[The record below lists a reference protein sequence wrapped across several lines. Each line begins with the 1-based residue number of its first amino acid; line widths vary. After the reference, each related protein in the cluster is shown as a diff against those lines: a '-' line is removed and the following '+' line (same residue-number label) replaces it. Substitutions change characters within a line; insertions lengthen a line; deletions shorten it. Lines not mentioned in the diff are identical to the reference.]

1 MVLRS
6 HLVGCFLVE
15 KAVLLYLLLT
25 SVIWEDLPQAAPL
38 VAAVY
43 PYSDTPRLPLAHVD
57 PVPLEPRWRQVA
69 VVGGFCAAVVAWEL
83 AVTTSFVSKRGV
95 LTVWNVYAALVSWIS
110 RVAGCLDILFLALT
124 FRLWRQGEGGALVVA
139 LTSVTLWMVS
149 GGLWHEIRTLL
160 SLYSADD
167 GYRLDRFET
176 YGLAPALGCLR
187 CRRRQRGTRI
197 SGFSGEFSLFVWWSS
212 VVRSISGLCRRAQW
226 LVEFL
231 RRRPP
236 ALEAPLEAPLEIE
249 LSPPSPQ
256 PKPEEPTIF
265 AREMMRVEMIA
276 GGAAVGNRSILK
288 LTLAAF
294 VCRWYVFT
302 NSSRIHL
309 LVVDY
314 HEALD
319 FVSSLLI
326 LG

>member
-6 HLVGCFLVE
+6 HLVGCFLAE
-15 KAVLLYLLLT
+15 KAILLYLFFA
-25 SVIWEDLPQAAPL
+25 SVIGENPPKNAPL
-38 VAAVY
+38 VHAVY

-57 PVPLEPRWRQVA
+57 PAPLEPQWRQVA

-83 AVTTSFVSKRGV
+83 AVTTSFVSKRV

-110 RVAGCLDILFLALT
+110 RVAECLDILFLALT
-124 FRLWRQGEGGALVVA
+124 FRLWQLGEGGALGVA
-139 LTSVTLWMVS
+139 LTSLTLWTVT

-167 GYRLDRFET
+167 PYRLDRFET
-176 YGLAPALGCLR
+176 YGPAPALGGLR
-187 CRRRQRGTRI
+187 CRRRQGGLRI
-197 SGFSGEFSLFVWWSS
+197 SAFSGEFSLFVWWSTG
-212 VVRSISGLCRRAQW
+212 VRSISGLCRRAQW
-226 LVEFL
+226 LLEFL

-236 ALEAPLEAPLEIE
+236 AVATSLEVE
-249 LSPPSPQ
+249 LSSPIPQ
-256 PKPEEPTIF
+256 PKPEEAASF
-265 AREMMRVEMIA
+265 SQEMRRVQVIA
-276 GGAAVGNRSILK
+276 EGTAVGNRSILK

-294 VCRWYVFT
+294 VCRWYIFT
-302 NSSRIHL
+302 NSSRRHL
-309 LVVDY
+309 LVVDF